1 MYLFQFFIL
10 INKYEVVTILFLL
23 EHYGVWS
30 VELMIGGC
38 MECRIDDRGG
48 VECRIDDQGGVWS
61 VELMIGG
68 CMECRIDDRGR
79 GVWSVELMIG
89 GVYGV

>member
-1 MYLFQFFIL
+1 MNTYAMYLFQFFIL

-30 VELMIGGC
+30 VELMIGG
-38 MECRIDDRGG
+38 EG
-48 VECRIDDQGGVWS
+48 GGVWS

-68 CMECRIDDRGR
+68 GGG

-89 GVYGV
+89 GGGVYGV